1 MFMRGYGAGRDPVF
15 VCGCAGVASGDVQAI
30 HRSLIRAR
38 YQVAVNVDRDL
49 DRVVAH
55 LVFHVGEGLTVLD
68 EARGEG
74 VPIPSPNSKR

>member
-15 VCGCAGVASGDVQAI
+15 VCRCAGVASGDVQAI

-55 LVFHVGEGLTVLD
+55 LVLHVGEGLTVLD

>member
-1 MFMRGYGAGRDPVF
+1 
-15 VCGCAGVASGDVQAI
+15 
-30 HRSLIRAR
+30 
-38 YQVAVNVDRDL
+38 VAVNVDRDL

-55 LVFHVGEGLTVLD
+55 LVLHVGEGLTVLD